1 MQLVETFYSNANAL
15 VLAELQAYFKELMV
29 DYEKSRLCMLNS
41 LILLLE
47 LFNIYFY
54 MKIIIFYFTISLAYF
69 LSSIQ

>member
-54 MKIIIFYFTISLAYF
+54 MKIIIFLFYHQFSLF
-69 LSSIQ
+69 S